1 MMPFKLGCESAVE
14 ETVATST
21 QSELAHALLSHHL
34 PAQEGILG
42 VLDDGCDS

>member
-1 MMPFKLGCESAVE
+1 MPFKLVCELTVE
-14 ETVATST
+14 ATVATST
-21 QSELAHALLSHHL
+21 QSELALALLSHHL